1 MSGLRSLR
9 QHLSDRSNISR
20 VGLFT
25 KRTGKGYLK
34 ASRRRYALAFFL
46 LFLCLPVCKAQDSG
60 STAHNFPVITRLDS
74 SDTGFKQYISDVEGN
89 RRRLANITRRNRPEE
104 TAEFLTIFQYTVR
117 QNDTLLSLAAR
128 CNMPY
133 SALASINKLNNPQS
147 LEEGKTI
154 LLPSCPGI
162 FIPSNIESDLE
173 KLTGAARLASQ
184 ESVELKITTSEKSE
198 TFYFFPG
205 ADYTPTERAFFL
217 NAGFRFP
224 LRNYRI
230 TSAFGIRQNPVTG
243 NISMHQGLDLAA
255 PEGTEVYAVADGVVT
270 ETGEDPVYGIYII
283 ITHQNK
289 LTSLYGHLQKIETVL
304 HSNIRSGTLIGRV
317 GTTGQST
324 GPHLHFELRQDGR
337 AIDPS
342 GRLR

>member
-1 MSGLRSLR
+1 
-9 QHLSDRSNISR
+9 LSDRSNISR
-20 VGLFT
+20 VGLLI
-25 KRTGKGYLK
+25 KKAGKKYLK
-34 ASRRRYALAFFL
+34 ASHPSARLRYALAFFL
-46 LFLCLPVCKAQDSG
+46 LFFCLPVCKAQDSG
-60 STAHNFPVITRLDS
+60 GITHNFPVITRLDS
-74 SDTGFKQYISDVEGN
+74 YDTGFKQYISDVEGN
-89 RRRLANITRRNRPEE
+89 RRRLVNANMRRSRPEE
-104 TAEFLTIFQYTVR
+104 IAEFLTIFQYTVR
-117 QNDTLLSLAAR
+117 QSDTLLSLAAR

-133 SALASINKLNNPQS
+133 SALASLNRLNNPQF
-147 LEEGKTI
+147 LEEGKTL

-162 FIPSNIESDLE
+162 FIPSNIKSDLE
-173 KLTGAARLASQ
+173 KLTGAARLANQ
-184 ESVELKITTSEKSE
+184 ESVELRIPISGRSE
-198 TFYFFPG
+198 TFNFFPG

-283 ITHQNK
+283 ITHQNR
-289 LTSLYGHLQKIETVL
+289 LTSLYGHLQKIETIL
-304 HSNIRSGTLIGRV
+304 HSNVRSGTLIGRV
-317 GTTGQST
+317 GNTGQST

-337 AIDPS
+337 AVDPS
-342 GRLR
+342 GRFR